1 MYTRCPSCRAEIS
14 FEPPRNLANLP
25 QGYKHRIRCPNC
37 GVTISVKMPD
47 STAVAKTAP
56 TYSYQDPDQQGYDE
70 IRMGEGTVQDKGE
83 ARDISKAKK
92 NSLKKKCRPRSAVML
107 VFSLIFVALNVL
119 AYLDVQIPKVSDYIS
134 WQYFNGIKVI
144 ENIINDAAGFA
155 AGFTG
160 GDMVAL
166 VGTIFSLLPALIFV
180 LAGIVALMNLI
191 GLIIG
196 KYGKTFNII
205 MIIIVLLA
213 SVAFFVVPYIAL
225 NKGLAGQ
232 GASYSFKDYFDTI
245 FGKYNFPPEGV
256 TWTPIKVQEIGDAYA
271 KFIELED
278 HTYNLMHLVV
288 PGLGFIYFVL
298 GIVACAIP
306 KKRKEKVAE

>member
-70 IRMGEGTVQDKGE
+70 IGMGVGTVQDKGE
-83 ARDISKAKK
+83 ARDITKAKK

-107 VFSLIFVALNVL
+107 VFSLIFVAINVL
-119 AYLDVQIPKVSDYIS
+119 AYLNVSIPYFETYSK
-134 WQYFNGIKVI
+134 YFNGIGVI
-144 ENIINDAAGFA
+144 ADIISDAQGFA
-155 AGFTG
+155 TGFTG

-213 SVAFFVVPYIAL
+213 SIAFFILPYIVGTKAF
-225 NKGLAGQ
+225 AGY
-232 GASYSFKDYFDTI
+232 GGSFGFKDYFDAI
-245 FGKYNFPPEGV
+245 FGKYSFPAD
-256 TWTPIKVQEIGDAYA
+256 WTATKIGEVGDLMYP
-271 KFIELED
+271 FIELGPN
-278 HTYNLMHLVV
+278 YPAVFNLIHLVV
-288 PGLGFIYFVL
+288 PGLGVIYFIL
-298 GIVACAIP
+298 GIIACAIP

>member
-70 IRMGEGTVQDKGE
+70 IRMGEGTVQNKGE
-83 ARDISKAKK
+83 ARDITKAKK
-92 NSLKKKCRPRSAVML
+92 KSMVKKCRPRSAIML
-107 VFSLIFVALNVL
+107 IFSLIFVAINVL
-119 AYLDVQIPKVSDYIS
+119 AYLNVTIPYFDTYAT
-134 WQYFNGIKVI
+134 YFNGIGVI
-144 ENIINDAAGFA
+144 ESIIKDASGFA
-155 AGFTG
+155 AGFQG
-160 GDMVAL
+160 GDLIAL
-166 VGTIFSLLPALIFV
+166 VGTIYALIPALIFV
-180 LAGIVALMNLI
+180 LAGLVALMNLI

-205 MIIIVLLA
+205 MILIVLLA
-213 SVAFFVVPYIAL
+213 SVAFLVVPYIAIS
-225 NKGLAGQ
+225 KGFAGE
-232 GASYSFKDYFDTI
+232 GASFTFKDLFNAI
-245 FGKYNFPPEGV
+245 LGKYNFPPEGV
-256 TWTPIKVQEIGDAYA
+256 TWSAQKTTEIGDACA

-278 HTYNLMHLVV
+278 HTTNFIHVAV
-288 PGLGFIYFVL
+288 PGLGVIYFIL
-298 GIVACAIP
+298 GIIACAIP
-306 KKRKEKVAE
+306 KKRKEKVEE